1 MLRPGDYQCA
11 PIRRFARGG
20 GPGCALLAGSITSI
34 KPGPFQIGTREDRAQ
49 RPCRS
54 PAALQGLAE
63 SGFQIEK
70 PRHVILAHDVPFTV
84 RVGAVEQETSLS
96 IGLGKP

>member
-1 MLRPGDYQCA
+1 L
-11 PIRRFARGG
+11 
-20 GPGCALLAGSITSI
+20 ALVKTELKG
-34 KPGPFQIGTREDRAQ
+34 RVD
-49 RPCRS
+49 

-96 IGLGKP
+96 IGLGKPPATEISSGFAAC